1 MYTHELFVHGSQIW
15 SSGGIMELIKDLV
28 ERMELNPVFA
38 GYLSYGIMLVCIA
51 ALCILANFISKK
63 LFINIISHLI
73 NKNNTQWNHIL
84 LERKVFHKCSHV
96 VPAVIIYYFSYI
108 FPSYQHLIE
117 KGAVCYIII
126 MGLLVV
132 DSLLDAVNDIY
143 ITYDISKIKP
153 IRGYI
158 QVVKIILTIVCGIL
172 VIANLIGES
181 PLILLSGIGAI
192 SAVLMLVFK
201 DSILGLVAGVQLTA
215 NDMVRVGDWIEMPK
229 YGADGDITDISLNTV
244 KVQNFDKTITTIPT
258 YALISDSFKNW
269 RGMQRS
275 GGRRIKR
282 SIFIDTS
289 SICFCTDEM
298 LERFKSIHYLTEY
311 ILDKE
316 LEIQHYN
323 RENNINTSIKV
334 NGRAL
339 TNIGVF
345 RIYIGQYL
353 KSHSKIHQGMTC
365 MVRQLASGETGL
377 PLEIY
382 AFTNDTN
389 WIVYET
395 VQSDIFDHI
404 FAIAPEFGLRVFQ
417 IPTGHD
423 VKSLS
428 GVSIADNRRSV
439 SN

>member
-1 MYTHELFVHGSQIW
+1 
-15 SSGGIMELIKDLV
+15 MELIKNMI
-28 ERMELNPVFA
+28 EGIGLNSEIG
-38 GYLSYGIMLVCIA
+38 GYMSYGIMVLSITL
-51 ALCILANFISKK
+51 LCILANFITKK
-63 LFINIISHLI
+63 VFIKIISHVTY
-73 NKNNTQWNHIL
+73 KNNIQWNLIL

-96 VPAVIIYYFSYI
+96 VPAFIIYYFSYT

-117 KGAVCYIII
+117 IGAVSYMII
-126 MGLLVV
+126 MGLLVM

-143 ITYDISKIKP
+143 KSYEISKIKP

-158 QVVKIILTIVCGIL
+158 QVVKIVLTIVCGIL

-229 YGADGDITDISLNTV
+229 YGADGDVIDISLNTV
-244 KVQNFDKTITTIPT
+244 KVQNFDKTITTIPSYT
-258 YALISDSFKNW
+258 LISDSFKNW
-269 RGMQRS
+269 RGMQKS

-289 SICFCTDEM
+289 SICFCTNEM

-316 LEIQHYN
+316 REIQNHNKNLQIDTSN
-323 RENNINTSIKV
+323 RV

-345 RIYIGQYL
+345 RTYIDQYL
-353 KSHSKIHQGMTC
+353 KNHHMIHQNMTC
-365 MVRQLASGETGL
+365 LVRQLASGETGL

-382 AFTNDTN
+382 AFTNSTE
-389 WIVYET
+389 WQVYEA

-404 FAIAPEFGLRVFQ
+404 FAIAPEFGLRIFQ
-417 IPTGHD
+417 NPTGYD

-428 GVSIADNRRSV
+428 TVSL
-439 SN
+439 SNYSRGGAI